1 MIWLVAMA
9 ALPAMVNLVRSQRLR
24 ALSPSGIWGITMKA
38 EVFTSKPIRGRHLSA
53 AQIEVLLSGLEHKLF
68 RSSMGWSAL
77 ESIFRTDA
85 ACIFSPSTV
94 KSLAKRRLID
104 ANFDDP
110 QGFGKCDLLRGV
122 ENLDG
127 ARHSDGETPKLLV
140 WTNRQGRQA
149 LVDLG
154 LHSPLN

>member
-1 MIWLVAMA
+1 
-9 ALPAMVNLVRSQRLR
+9 
-24 ALSPSGIWGITMKA
+24 MKT
-38 EVFTSKPIRGRHLSA
+38 EVFTSKPVRGRHLSA
-53 AQIEVLLSGLEHKLF
+53 AQIEVLLSGLEDKLC
-68 RSSMGWSAL
+68 RWSLGWSAV
-77 ESIFRTDA
+77 ESILRKNVT
-85 ACIFSPSTV
+85 CIFSPSTI

-110 QGFGKCDLLRGV
+110 RGFEKRDLVRGV

-127 ARHSDGETPKLLV
+127 ARHVDGKSPMLLV

-154 LHSPLN
+154 LHPPLN

>member
-1 MIWLVAMA
+1 
-9 ALPAMVNLVRSQRLR
+9 
-24 ALSPSGIWGITMKA
+24 MKS
-38 EVFTSKPIRGRHLSA
+38 EVFTAKPLRGRHLSA

-68 RSSMGWSAL
+68 RSSMGWSAV
-77 ESIFRTDA
+77 ESIFRMDVT
-85 ACIFSPSTV
+85 CIFSPSTV

-110 QGFGKCDLLRGV
+110 RGFEKCSLLQEV
-122 ENLDG
+122 QNLDG

-149 LVDLG
+149 LVYLG